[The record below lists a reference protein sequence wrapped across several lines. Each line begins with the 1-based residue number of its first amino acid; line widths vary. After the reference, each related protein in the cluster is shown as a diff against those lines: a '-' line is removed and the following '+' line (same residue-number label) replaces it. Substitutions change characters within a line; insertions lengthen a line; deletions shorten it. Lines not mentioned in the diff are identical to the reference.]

1 MQTAADADGRVFSFV
16 QYNVVGTN
24 VEDNSFN
31 PIGDDDQ
38 QFWVQW
44 SEYDGALLDDAAAD
58 GYLTGAGDLCIY
70 FLDLSGLE
78 YDENEWEGL
87 RPLLN
92 QYKFAGYINDP
103 DINIWNWLQE
113 SIIKYLPIEVVNGG
127 QGLKPI
133 LNLYFY
139 ASDIEPNHFLEDNGD
154 FQIITGIQ
162 PLDTNPLNKITIRF
176 CYEGVKERYRST
188 VTLQGDIDPTKQTS
202 IRVLDPLAQVSF
214 EQFGLKEEVLE
225 IPHLFDLD
233 TAFRIAEDMIRMRA
247 LGAYGLEVSAAP
259 RYGYIM
265 LGDIISISS
274 DRLGLTDWKCQVI
287 GKRWNDNRWVF
298 IIFIENNT
306 FINLAT

>member
-1 MQTAADADGRVFSFV
+1 M
-16 QYNVVGTN
+16 
-24 VEDNSFN
+24 
-31 PIGDDDQ
+31 
-38 QFWVQW
+38 
-44 SEYDGALLDDAAAD
+44 
-58 GYLTGAGDLCIY
+58 
-70 FLDLSGLE
+70 
-78 YDENEWEGL
+78 
-87 RPLLN
+87 
-92 QYKFAGYINDP
+92 
-103 DINIWNWLQE
+103 
-113 SIIKYLPIEVVNGG
+113 IKHLPIEVVNGG

-139 ASDIEPNHFLEDNGD
+139 SRNIESNHVLEDSGD

-188 VTLQGDIDPTKQTS
+188 ITLQGDIDPTKQTS
-202 IRVLDPLAQVSF
+202 IRVLDPLARVSF
-214 EQFGLKEEVLE
+214 EQFGLHEEVLE

-265 LGDIISISS
+265 LGDILSLTS
-274 DRLGLTDWKCQVI
+274 DRLGLTDWKCQI
-287 GKRWNDNRWVF
+287 IAKRWNDNRWIF
-298 IIFIENNT
+298 TIFIENNT